1 MQLECVKAPIE
12 IANPA
17 HFWHNIAMKNL
28 LAAIGVSLF
37 ALATRA
43 ALPQPDLILQ
53 IHFAGAQRISA
64 TQQSRAFTNEFC
76 SPEAVA
82 LRAQTA
88 TRLADWLSGW
98 LQANLAASVPNG
110 AAKLRP
116 LFDDLQKSEFFLEIR
131 AAANGQPEAAIAI
144 NLDAPRAQLWQ
155 ANLKPFFATATFKST
170 GSWLFF
176 DSNPALLGLGD
187 RLAKRI
193 SAPAAGWFDLDVNWP
208 LLARWY
214 PVLQS
219 LALPETQFQ
228 VTAPADFFYI
238 AGKFFYPQNLALNL
252 DPWRVPTNTVH
263 EPFTSFTAV
272 RGFASWFQSQPWAQP
287 YQITPAPSQLFV
299 WSLPQFRLQTFAAI
313 PVPDAARA
321 LSQAN
326 ARLAPA
332 IAAAD
337 ARDAFLSPLATSM
350 AANDLAITGMPFAAP
365 HLRAL
370 TEPAGQFLF
379 WETFPNPPTGRPFPP
394 GLLHTLAQNNL
405 VLYHWEITA
414 DRMPQLLHVLQLG
427 LMITGHKQL
436 EAQTAAFKWM
446 QKSSAKM
453 AISETQ
459 IAQSGP
465 AELTFARKSPGIFT
479 AAEMFALASWLE
491 ATNFPGCD
499 LSMPPGFTHSSQA
512 PGAPT
517 QRTISL
523 PAPAPAHSPV
533 PAH

>member
-1 MQLECVKAPIE
+1 
-12 IANPA
+12 
-17 HFWHNIAMKNL
+17 MKTL
-28 LAAIGVSLF
+28 LAIIGVSLF
-37 ALATRA
+37 TLATRA

-53 IHFAGAQRISA
+53 IHFAGAQKISA
-64 TQQSRAFTNEFC
+64 DPHSRAFTNEFT
-76 SPEAVA
+76 SPEALA

-88 TRLADWLSGW
+88 TKLADWLSGW
-98 LQANLAASVPNG
+98 LQTNLNASVPNG

-144 NLDAPRAQLWQ
+144 NLEAPRAQLWE
-155 ANLKPFFATATFKST
+155 AGLKPFFAAATFKST
-170 GSWLFF
+170 GGWLIF
-176 DSNPALLGLGD
+176 DSNPALLKLGD

-193 SAPAAGWFDLDVNWP
+193 AAPPAGWFDLDVNWP

-228 VTAPADFFYI
+228 ITALADHFYV
-238 AGKFFYPQNLALNL
+238 AGKFFYPQNLGWNL
-252 DPWRVPTNTVH
+252 DPWRVPTNTIH

-272 RGFASWFQSQPWAQP
+272 RGFASWFQSQPWTQP
-287 YQITPAPSQLFV
+287 YQIAPAPNQLFV
-299 WSLPQFRLQTFAAI
+299 WSLPQYPLQTFAAI

-321 LSQAN
+321 LSQAD

-332 IAAAD
+332 ITAAD
-337 ARDAFLSPLATSM
+337 ARDYFLSPLATSL

-414 DRMPQLLHVLQLG
+414 DRMPQLLHVFQLG
-427 LMITGHKQL
+427 LMMTGHKQL
-436 EAQTAAFKWM
+436 DGHSAAFKWM

-459 IAQSGP
+459 ISQSGP
-465 AELTFARKSPGIFT
+465 AELTFVRKTPGIFT
-479 AAEMFALASWLE
+479 ATEMFALASWLE

-499 LSMPPGFTHSSQA
+499 LRMPPGFTHSSR
-512 PGAPT
+512 PIGAQSP
-517 QRTISL
+517 RAISL
-523 PAPAPAHSPV
+523 PAPAPAH
-533 PAH
+533 